1 MIRVLVITG
10 SMGAGKTTV
19 MAEASDLLTASDI
32 VHAAIDLD
40 ALGIR
45 HAPDATA
52 HHIEYRNLV
61 AVWRNYADAGITRL
75 LIAEAIERREE
86 LELLQ
91 QAIPGSQLLI
101 CRLTASVETM
111 QQRVRTREPGA
122 LQEAFVARVT
132 ELEALLDEAKVEDFS
147 LDNSDRAVTDV
158 AREMLVRAG
167 WL

>member
-45 HAPDATA
+45 HAPEARG
-52 HHIEYRNLV
+52 HHIEYRNLA
-61 AVWRNYADAGITRL
+61 AVWRNYADAGIRRL
-75 LIAEAIERREE
+75 LIAEAIEGRAE
-86 LELLQ
+86 LELLRE
-91 QAIPGSQLLI
+91 AIPGSELRV
-101 CRLTASVETM
+101 CRLTASLETM
-111 QQRVRTREPGA
+111 QQRVRMREPGVM
-122 LQEAFVARVT
+122 QDTFVKRVAH
-132 ELEALLDEAKVEDFS
+132 LDAVIDEARVEDFT
-147 LDNSDRAVTDV
+147 LDNSDRSITDV
-158 AREMLVRAG
+158 AREMLVRAE